1 MASSSSVAFF
11 IYKCKCD
18 GSYFRR
24 GASRHGTLDPAQY
37 SPGMFSAIWQVLDLI
52 LEPLGICKL
61 STVERVAGCD
71 YRLGTSLTNAAHRER

>member
-52 LEPLGICKL
+52 LEPQSESVNCRL
-61 STVERVAGCD
+61 SSGLRVVITDSA
-71 YRLGTSLTNAAHRER
+71 RH